1 MSTAWIEDYF
11 GAWSKG
17 DAEGVAGFMADDVEY
32 EDVTLGHRF
41 TGTDEVKAFVAE
53 SVARVPGM
61 SFDLVTSASDDDAY
75 YAEWVMQ
82 PMGLRGTSV
91 GTRRDG
97 KIAVNRDFWDGRE
110 MQPGD

>member
-1 MSTAWIEDYF
+1 MSTAWIEEYF
-11 GAWSKG
+11 AAWGKG
-17 DAEGVAGFMADDVEY
+17 DADAVASYMADDVEY
-32 EDVTLGHRF
+32 EDCTLGHVF
-41 TGTDEVKAFVAE
+41 KGTDAVKAFVAE
-53 SVARVPGM
+53 SASKVPGM
-61 SFDLVTSASDDDAY
+61 AFDIVTCASDDDAY

-110 MQPGD
+110 MPIA